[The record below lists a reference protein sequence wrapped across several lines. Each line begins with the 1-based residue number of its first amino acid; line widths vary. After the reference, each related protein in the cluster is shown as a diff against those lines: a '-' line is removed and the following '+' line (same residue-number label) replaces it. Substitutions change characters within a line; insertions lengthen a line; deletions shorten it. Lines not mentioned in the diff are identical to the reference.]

1 MLKIS
6 KTEFKRLHKN
16 NKLKLFGRLNDTKEK
31 VLAPLKK
38 LYRSRKLCTQ
48 NTTNINIDNVKDYSK
63 NTIFKSF
70 PFVFVEVNITDKTY
84 GKSNYTICYVIK
96 KIKE

>member
-16 NKLKLFGRLNDTKEK
+16 NKLELFGNVNSKEK
-31 VLAPLKK
+31 SLAPLKK
-38 LYRSRKLCTQ
+38 LYRSGKLCTQ